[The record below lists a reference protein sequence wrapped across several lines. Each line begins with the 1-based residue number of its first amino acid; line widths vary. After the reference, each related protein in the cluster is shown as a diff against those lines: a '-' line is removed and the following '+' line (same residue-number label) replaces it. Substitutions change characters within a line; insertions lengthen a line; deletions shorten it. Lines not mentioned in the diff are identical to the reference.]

1 MKNIGKN
8 YFMREIG
15 EFFILSIDVTKH
27 ITIKK
32 EGCVWGHGLTML
44 PITVRMEQG
53 NLISDKSDFKTK
65 LVRRDKSSK
74 FKVKKKLQG

>member
-1 MKNIGKN
+1 
-8 YFMREIG
+8 MREIDK
-15 EFFILSIDVTKH
+15 FFILSIDVTKR

-32 EGCVWGHGLTML
+32 EGCVWSHGLTML

-74 FKVKKKLQG
+74 FKVKKKLQS